1 MSYFSKTSFEFLL
14 FLKSLTACQPV
25 EPRETTLS
33 GGSGKCST
41 FQIMTVV
48 ADGPWRSR
56 WNKQGTPLNSVLPCR
71 PPNRPCWF
79 RLFLHLQ
86 EPSRFGPDKNCEAQ
100 RSRMRQAYKRTERG
114 AKRYFAI
121 LRPNRQAANVFGTC
135 RNWRRSKRRVSE
147 HAAETES
154 TRNTPTNFAT
164 AGGLAP
170 EGEGEIET
178 EATHLRQLLYLQRN
192 TSLHRLS
199 F

>member
-1 MSYFSKTSFEFLL
+1 MNARSRRSALAPVMSYFSKTSLEFLL

-33 GGSGKCST
+33 GGSGKFRT

-48 ADGPWRSR
+48 ANGPRRSR
-56 WNKQGTPLNSVLPCR
+56 WNKHGTPLNSVLPCR

-86 EPSRFGPDKNCEAQ
+86 EPSRFGPDKSCEAQ
-100 RSRMRQAYKRTERG
+100 WSRSRQGYKRTDRS
-114 AKRYFAI
+114 AKRYFAN
-121 LRPNRQAANVFGTC
+121 LRPDRQAASVFGTC

-154 TRNTPTNFAT
+154 IRNTPYNLAT
-164 AGGLAP
+164 ALFRAK
-170 EGEGEIET
+170 
-178 EATHLRQLLYLQRN
+178 H
-192 TSLHRLS
+192 
-199 F
+199 